1 MNKVINDIQAA
12 IVNITDGSTIMSG
25 GFGLCGNPEYLI
37 KAIFDKGVKDL
48 TIISN
53 NCGTTEY
60 GLGILLKHGRI
71 KKMISSYVGENKV
84 FESLYLSGDLEV
96 ELIPQ
101 GSLAE
106 KIRAGGAGIPAFYTP
121 TGVHTLV
128 ADGGLP
134 MRYDQAGNVVKTSP
148 KKETRFFGD
157 KEYVMEHALT
167 ADFAIIKAK
176 LADPFGN
183 LVFNMTARNFNPIMA
198 TAAKTTIVE
207 VENLVGLGELNPDHV
222 HLSGA
227 YINHIFVGKNY
238 QKWIEQKT
246 TRAKDI

>member
-1 MNKVINDIQAA
+1 VKKVVNDIQLA
-12 IVNITDGSTIMSG
+12 ISKINDGATIMSG
-25 GFGLCGNPEYLI
+25 GFGLCGNPEHLI

-53 NCGTTEY
+53 NCGTEDF
-60 GLGILLKHGRI
+60 GLGILLKNRRI
-71 KKMISSYVGENKV
+71 RKMISSYVGENKN
-84 FESLYLSGDLEV
+84 FETQYLSGDLEV
-96 ELIPQ
+96 ELLPQ

-128 ADGGLP
+128 SLGGIPMQYDKDG
-134 MRYDQAGNVVKTSP
+134 QVVKTSLP
-148 KKETRFFGD
+148 KEIRIFDG
-157 KEYVMEHALT
+157 KEYVLEHALK
-167 ADFAIIKAK
+167 ADFAIIKAQV
-176 LADPFGN
+176 ADPFGN
-183 LVFNMTARNFNPIMA
+183 LIFNMTARNFNPIMA

-207 VENLVGLGELNPDHV
+207 VEELVGLGELDPDQI

-227 YINHIFVGKNY
+227 YVNHIYLGQNY

-246 TRAKDI
+246 TRI

>member
-1 MNKVINDIQAA
+1 MKKVIENLEQA
-12 IVNITDGSTIMSG
+12 IDGITDGATIMAG
-25 GFGLCGNPEYLI
+25 GFGLCGNPEHLI
-37 KAIFDKGVKDL
+37 KAIFEKGVKDL

-53 NCGTTEY
+53 NCGTSEL
-60 GLGILLKHGRI
+60 GLGLLLKHGRI
-71 KKMISSYVGENKV
+71 KKMIASYVGENKI
-84 FESLYLSGDLEV
+84 FESQYLKGDLEV

-101 GSLAE
+101 GTLAE

-134 MRYDQAGNVVKTSP
+134 MKYDKAGNVIKFSS
-148 KKETRFFGD
+148 KKETRSFDG
-157 KEYVMEHALT
+157 KAYVLENALT

-176 LADPFGN
+176 VADPFGN
-183 LVFNMTARNFNPIMA
+183 LIFNMTARNFNPIMA

-207 VENLVGLGELNPDHV
+207 VEKLVGLGELNPDHV

-227 YINHIFVGKNY
+227 YINHIYVGKTY
-238 QKWIEQKT
+238 EKWIEQRTVLKN
-246 TRAKDI
+246 